1 LQRYNA
7 DELRLLTRVL
17 HDATEAS
24 FLTLGLQAPLQ
35 PEKKG
40 DD

>member
-7 DELRLLTRVL
+7 DELRLLTRIL

-24 FLTLGLQAPLQ
+24 FLTLGLQAPSQ
-35 PEKKG
+35 PEKKR
-40 DD
+40 DE